1 MKSIF
6 TKLGKLLLCG
16 VAVAVVGCTDYDTDI
31 QNVNERVDAVEADF
45 EKAIADLQAELNAN
59 FATKAELAALEE
71 ELNTTIAEEVAKL
84 NAAIDT
90 KADKAEVEAAI
101 ASLQEALAA
110 AKAELQGD
118 IDANSA
124 AIAGAVARI
133 EDLEDAVKALQDAVS
148 MNTMGIQNLTTA
160 LEVFQAEVDAQM
172 DAVYE
177 YIDTMDQEIYAKIN
191 VVEEA
196 LSAALNLL
204 NDEVA
209 RLDLEDQYIYA
220 EISKLQEAISSV
232 NNLLDD
238 EAAKRESEDAELQ
251 KQINAANAT
260 LATVYTLL
268 QEEIADRKN
277 EDTQI
282 LQQLNAL
289 TETVSALIVTV
300 GDVDAALNAHIAA
313 FEAYKETM
321 AKNIADLQAESA
333 VHTQAIQ
340 QLYSNLLAAEE
351 NIEDLKDMD
360 KKLQLAVMQ
369 ITETIQNHAG
379 RLEAAEGKIEDLE
392 GVDTALQLA
401 VMQLTEGLQNLS
413 QAAATKEELD
423 ELRSDLNK
431 YVEALMEQVAETNKT
446 LTMLNN
452 LVQDLWARVQSIVFV
467 PDYADHK
474 GTIDYAVV
482 RVDPKA
488 ENPTDLEANAEN
500 ATDLYVPAVSVL
512 TYKVNAEDASK
523 VAGTIALKYAENLS
537 MEVKEVKVRSTEE
550 TAPAALEIVGVE
562 AQDEYLLV
570 SVVAKNF
577 KPEFFEGRNI
587 YSTSLLLYDGNND
600 RATEFTNLVA
610 AQTAEFTP
618 VIVDGDNKEYTLEPN
633 ETHLLPYDK
642 ADTTVVILNDN
653 KLAFK
658 DAAGKLVDDEVVAQY
673 DLDIKRHLSGT
684 INGTT
689 VTRQEVSGSQSI
701 FEAGKRLCKVGYDA
715 EIDDFTFT
723 LGDKFTKEDK
733 GREFDFNVVYTVNGI
748 ELAADSKVILT
759 NKLISYD
766 VPAVVVPWSMGL
778 ADSLRVVLNDASVL
792 YNNAIVRN
800 AAYTVPEDFEG
811 YSLYSIVQT
820 GTTLKR
826 EVTVNGAPATNVD
839 IQAHIADEYVTLSLI
854 PSAENG
860 YAFPAYD
867 AENDYNEYKITW
879 VKEHESVTATV
890 TATILLG
897 KQPAPVVVDCGH
909 ATLELLGEDPY
920 YIADVN
926 FTDLAYAQFDEVLKA
941 TGVENL
947 GYATAE
953 DAKAAFASAVAAT
966 GKPKSDVNTIVIGG
980 DDVYTT
986 EWNVSYKLGLV
997 RFYDYNKAEAIM
1009 TEDGVQLY
1017 TVYNTGL
1024 NDFWFNVPFV
1034 FNLDATLD
1042 VPTNGLI
1049 FSTADYV
1056 TVVDENNGRVEV
1068 DGDIVEGVYTIDQ
1081 ADLGK
1086 YFNVSKDTDNDN
1098 NLTVKFVVKTEGA
1111 PIPEDTT
1118 AVDVLVD
1125 PNAAVAYYVLD
1136 EGKSV
1141 IKDWTNG
1148 NTFQLNEI
1156 EVEAV
1161 LVANGS
1167 FELDRKTVVLHTGDP
1182 LEFTGENIVVSRVP
1196 GEDTVVK
1203 SFSTLSLLSTEEEGN
1218 LINVDGKTSKGLFF
1232 NSHADVTYG
1241 AEYTVELKRVYT
1253 LDADGNALAYPTNKF
1268 EYADGIVTLK
1278 ADDGILLNS
1287 IYAEVEYTLTHNF
1300 NYGKTDTVVVTIEFQ
1315 PADAS
1320 EYSL

>member
-16 VAVAVVGCTDYDTDI
+16 LAVAVVGCTDYDTDI
-31 QNVNERVDAVEADF
+31 QNVNERVDVVEADF
-45 EKAIADLQAELNAN
+45 EKAIADLQAEINAN

-71 ELNTTIAEEVAKL
+71 TLNTTIDAEVAKL
-84 NAAIDT
+84 NAAIDK

-101 ASLQEALAA
+101 ADLQKALAD
-110 AKAELQGD
+110 AKAEL
-118 IDANSA
+118 DAADAANKA
-124 AIAGAVARI
+124 AIDGAVARI
-133 EDLEDAVKALQDAVS
+133 VALEDAAKALQEAVS

-160 LEVFQAEVDAQM
+160 LEVFQAEVEAQM
-172 DAVYE
+172 DAVYA
-177 YIDTMDQEIYAKIN
+177 YIDKMDQEIYSEIA
-191 VVEEA
+191 V
-196 LSAALNLL
+196 LSGAITSLTNQIADLQ
-204 NDEVA
+204 
-209 RLDLEDQYIYA
+209 LEDQYIYA
-220 EISKLQEAISSV
+220 EITKLQESISAV
-232 NNLLDD
+232 NALLED

-251 KQINAANAT
+251 RQLNDVTATVATLYTLLNEESAARKYEDQVLAAEIRTLEGTISAVNALLNDTNAT
-260 LATVYTLL
+260 LA
-268 QEEIADRKN
+268 
-277 EDTQI
+277 
-282 LQQLNAL
+282 
-289 TETVSALIVTV
+289 
-300 GDVDAALNAHIAA
+300 AHIAA
-313 FEAYKETM
+313 YETFEKSMQEAIANLNMATTNHEVAIESLNNELDGVEEILDKLKEEDM
-321 AKNIADLQAESA
+321 NLAKSITDLQEA
-333 VHTQAIQ
+333 VTGMV
-340 QLYSNLLAAEE
+340 N
-351 NIEDLKDMD
+351 
-360 KKLQLAVMQ
+360 
-369 ITETIQNHAG
+369 
-379 RLEAAEGKIEDLE
+379 
-392 GVDTALQLA
+392 
-401 VMQLTEGLQNLS
+401 
-413 QAAATKEELD
+413 ATYD
-423 ELRSDLNK
+423 ELMG
-431 YVEALMEQVAETNKT
+431 YIEALNGQIQDTQKT

-452 LVQDLWARVQSIVFV
+452 LVQDVFNRVQSIVFV
-467 PDYADHK
+467 PEYADHK
-474 GTIDYAVV
+474 GTINYAVL
-482 RVDPKA
+482 RVNPHA
-488 ENPTDLEANAEN
+488 ENS
-500 ATDLYVPAVSVL
+500 TDLYVPEISVL
-512 TYKVNAEDASK
+512 TYKVNAEDAAK
-523 VAGTIALKYAENLS
+523 VASTIALQYAENLS
-537 MEVKEVKVRSTEE
+537 MEVKEVKVTRANE
-550 TAPAALEIVGVE
+550 TAEPASLEIVDVT

-577 KPEFFEGRNI
+577 KPEFFEGQNI
-587 YSTSLLLYDGNND
+587 YSTSLLLFDGNND
-600 RATEFTNLVA
+600 RATEFTNLTA
-610 AQTAEFTP
+610 GKTAEFTP
-618 VIVDGDNKEYTLEPN
+618 VIVDEDDKEYEADPD

-642 ADTTVVILNDN
+642 ADTTVYILKENR
-653 KLAFK
+653 LAFK
-658 DAAGKLVDDEVVAQY
+658 DAQGTIIDDEVIAQY
-673 DLDIKRHLSGT
+673 DLNVEKILKSTGNVTMIFGTEGSTTVNLSGKT
-684 INGTT
+684 YT
-689 VTRQEVSGSQSI
+689 V
-701 FEAGKRLCKVGYDA
+701 AYDT
-715 EIDDFTFT
+715 EEDDYTFT
-723 LGDKFTKEDK
+723 LGSGYTKEDK
-733 GREFDFNVVYTVNGI
+733 GKEFDFDLVYTVNGI
-748 ELAADSKVILT
+748 EVVAESKIILT

-792 YNNAIVRN
+792 YTNAIVRN
-800 AAYTVPEDFEG
+800 APYTVPENFEG

-1024 NDFWFNVPFV
+1024 NDFWFNVPFA

-1098 NLTVKFVVKTEGA
+1098 NLTVKFIVKTEGA

-1161 LVANGS
+1161 LVANGT

-1218 LINVDGKTSKGLFF
+1218 LINVDGKTSNGLFYY
-1232 NSHADVTYG
+1232 SHADVTYG
-1241 AEYTVELKRVYT
+1241 AKYTVELKRVYT

>member
-1 MKSIF
+1 MKSFF

-59 FATKAELAALEE
+59 FATKAELAALET
-71 ELNTTIAEEVAKL
+71 ELNTTIDAAVAEL
-84 NAAIDT
+84 NAAIAT

-101 ASLQEALAA
+101 AALQKALAD

-124 AIAGAVARI
+124 AIAGAVKRI
-133 EDLEDAVKALQDAVS
+133 EDLEATVNSLCEAVAQ
-148 MNTMGIQNLTTA
+148 NTMGVQNLTTA
-160 LEVFQAEVDAQM
+160 FEVYQAEMEAQM
-172 DAVYE
+172 DAVYA
-177 YIDTMDQEIYAKIN
+177 YIDTMEEEIYSSIQTVQEFASAINTLLAEEIERSKIEDEALWEKIDMIEKTCTNLDNLLKLEEEERKAADDQIYQEIETLRASLASVYTTLEEKIDN
-191 VVEEA
+191 EVAQINQTLEKLTATVSTLSFLIDDVDAALKAHIAAYEAFKTTLQEKIAQYDMAITNHETAIETLKNDVEGIEGVIEQLKEEDILLGKSITDLQEA
-196 LSAALNLL
+196 LSAALL
-204 NDEVA
+204 
-209 RLDLEDQYIYA
+209 IH
-220 EISKLQEAISSV
+220 
-232 NNLLDD
+232 
-238 EAAKRESEDAELQ
+238 
-251 KQINAANAT
+251 
-260 LATVYTLL
+260 
-268 QEEIADRKN
+268 N
-277 EDTQI
+277 EDMAEV
-282 LQQLNAL
+282 N
-289 TETVSALIVTV
+289 SLI
-300 GDVDAALNAHIAA
+300 
-313 FEAYKETM
+313 
-321 AKNIADLQAESA
+321 
-333 VHTQAIQ
+333 
-340 QLYSNLLAAEE
+340 
-351 NIEDLKDMD
+351 
-360 KKLQLAVMQ
+360 
-369 ITETIQNHAG
+369 
-379 RLEAAEGKIEDLE
+379 
-392 GVDTALQLA
+392 
-401 VMQLTEGLQNLS
+401 EGLAS
-413 QAAATKEELD
+413 QIEAT
-423 ELRSDLNK
+423 
-431 YVEALMEQVAETNKT
+431 QQT

-452 LVQDLWARVQSIVFV
+452 LVQDVWGRVQSIVFV
-467 PDYADHK
+467 PEYNDHK
-474 GTIDYAVV
+474 GTIDFAIV
-482 RVDPKA
+482 RVDP
-488 ENPTDLEANAEN
+488 NAEN
-500 ATDLYVPAVSVL
+500 STDLYVPAISVL

-523 VAGTIALKYAENLS
+523 VASTIALQYAENLS
-537 MEVKEVKVRSTEE
+537 MEVKEVKVRSTETE
-550 TAPAALEIVGVE
+550 APAAALEIVDVT
-562 AQDEYLLV
+562 AKDEYLLV

-618 VIVDGDNKEYTLEPN
+618 VIVDGENKEYTLEPN

-689 VTRQEVSGSQSI
+689 IIRQEVSGSQSI
-701 FEAGKRLCKVGYDA
+701 FEADKRLCKVGYNA

-748 ELAADSKVILT
+748 ELAADSKIQLT

-766 VPAVVVPWSMGL
+766 VPAVVVPWTMGL

-792 YNNAIVRN
+792 YRNELVRN
-800 AAYTVPEDFEG
+800 AAYTVPENFEG

-826 EVTVNGAPATNVD
+826 EVTVNGQLATNVD
-839 IQAHIADEYVTLSLI
+839 IQASIADEFVTLRLI
-854 PSAENG
+854 PTAENG

-879 VKEHESVTATV
+879 VKEHESVTATI
-890 TATILLG
+890 TATLLLG
-897 KQPAPVVVDCGH
+897 KQPAPVAVDCGH
-909 ATLELLGEDPY
+909 AILTIDGENPFY
-920 YIADVN
+920 AAEVN
-926 FTDLAYAQFDEVLKA
+926 FLDAAYAEFDEALQA
-941 TGVENL
+941 TGVEFL
-947 GYATAE
+947 GYADEAT
-953 DAKAAFASAVAAT
+953 AKAAFKAALENTSASV
-966 GKPKSDVNTIVIGG
+966 SEVNTVKVGG
-980 DDVYTT
+980 AKGT
-986 EWNVSYKLGLV
+986 EWNVAYNTGLV
-997 RFYDYNKAEAIM
+997 RFYDYNKAESVM

-1017 TVYNTGL
+1017 TLYETGL
-1024 NDFWFNVPFV
+1024 NDFWFEVPFA
-1034 FNLDATLD
+1034 FELDATID

-1068 DGDIVEGVYTIDQ
+1068 DGDIVKGVYTIDQ

-1098 NLTVKFVVKTEGA
+1098 NLTVQFIVKTEGA
-1111 PIPEDTT
+1111 PAPETT
-1118 AVDVLVD
+1118 DVVNVIEDENEAVE
-1125 PNAAVAYYVLD
+1125 YFVLD
-1136 EGKSV
+1136 EGMSV

-1161 LVANGS
+1161 LMVNGV
-1167 FELDRKTVVLHTGDP
+1167 FELDRKNVVLYTADP
-1182 LEFTGENIVVSRVP
+1182 LEFAADSIVVTRLPGVP
-1196 GEDTVVK
+1196 TTVK
-1203 SFSTLSLLSTEEEGN
+1203 SFSALTLTSTEEEGN
-1218 LINVDGKTSKGLFF
+1218 LINVDGKTSKGLFY
-1232 NSHADVTYG
+1232 NSKADVTYG
-1241 AEYTVELKRVYT
+1241 ADYTVTLKRVYT
-1253 LDADGNALAYPTNKF
+1253 TDENGDHAYPTNKY
-1268 EYADGIVTLK
+1268 EYADGVITLK
-1278 ADDGILLNS
+1278 ADDGILLHS
-1287 IYAEVEYTLTHNF
+1287 VYAEVEYTLTHNF
-1300 NYGKTDTVVVTIEFQ
+1300 NYGKTDVKTVLIEFQ

>member
-45 EKAIADLQAELNAN
+45 EKAVADLQAEINAK

-71 ELNTTIAEEVAKL
+71 TLNTTIDAEVAKL
-84 NAAIDT
+84 NAAIEK

-101 ASLQEALAA
+101 AGLQKALAD
-110 AKAELQGD
+110 AKAEL
-118 IDANSA
+118 DAADAANKA
-124 AIAGAVARI
+124 AIDGAVARI
-133 EDLEDAVKALQDAVS
+133 VALEDAAKALQEAVS
-148 MNTMGIQNLTTA
+148 LNTMGIQNLTTA

-172 DAVYE
+172 DAVYA
-177 YIDTMDQEIYAKIN
+177 YIDKMDQEIYSEIAVLSGAITSLTNQIADLQLEDMNLAKSITDLQ
-191 VVEEA
+191 ESI
-196 LSAALNLL
+196 SAVNALL
-204 NDEVA
+204 N
-209 RLDLEDQYIYA
+209 
-220 EISKLQEAISSV
+220 
-232 NNLLDD
+232 D

-251 KQINAANAT
+251 RHLNEVAANVAT
-260 LATVYTLL
+260 LYTLIDEL
-268 QEEIADRKN
+268 KN

-282 LQQLNAL
+282 YQQLNTL
-289 TETVSALIVTV
+289 TATVSSLTLLLDETNATL
-300 GDVDAALNAHIAA
+300 AAHIAA
-313 FEAYKETM
+313 YETFEKSMQEAIANLTMSTTNHEVAIESLKNELDGVEEILDKLKEEDM
-321 AKNIADLQAESA
+321 NLAKSITDLQAA
-333 VHTQAIQ
+333 VTGMVNATKDELMGYIEALKGQ
-340 QLYSNLLAAEE
+340 
-351 NIEDLKDMD
+351 IEDT
-360 KKLQLAVMQ
+360 Q
-369 ITETIQNHAG
+369 
-379 RLEAAEGKIEDLE
+379 
-392 GVDTALQLA
+392 
-401 VMQLTEGLQNLS
+401 
-413 QAAATKEELD
+413 
-423 ELRSDLNK
+423 
-431 YVEALMEQVAETNKT
+431 KT

-452 LVQDLWARVQSIVFV
+452 LVQDVWSRVQSIVFV
-467 PDYADHK
+467 PEYADHK
-474 GTIDYAVV
+474 GTINYAVL
-482 RVDPKA
+482 RVNPHA
-488 ENPTDLEANAEN
+488 ENPTDLDVPEINS
-500 ATDLYVPAVSVL
+500 TDLYVPEISVL
-512 TYKVNAEDASK
+512 TYKVNAEDAAK
-523 VAGTIALKYAENLS
+523 VASTIALQYAENLS

-587 YSTSLLLYDGNND
+587 YSASLLLYDGNND
-600 RATEFTNLVA
+600 RATEFTNLTA

-618 VIVDGDNKEYTLEPN
+618 VIVDEDDKEYEAEPD
-633 ETHLLPYDK
+633 ETHYLPYDK
-642 ADTTVVILNDN
+642 ADTTVYILKGNR
-653 KLAFK
+653 LAFK
-658 DAAGKLVDDEVVAQY
+658 DAQGTIIDDEVIAQY
-673 DLDIKRHLSGT
+673 DLNVEKFLT
-684 INGTT
+684 NGTMIFRPQSSNT
-689 VTRQEVSGSQSI
+689 VVISGKSYTVACDN
-701 FEAGKRLCKVGYDA
+701 E
-715 EIDDFTFT
+715 EDDYTFT
-723 LGDKFTKEDK
+723 LGTGYTKEDK
-733 GREFDFNVVYTVNGI
+733 GKVFDFDLVYTVNGI
-748 ELAADSKVILT
+748 EVIANSEVILT

-800 AAYTVPEDFEG
+800 AAYTVPENFEG

>member
-133 EDLEDAVKALQDAVS
+133 EDLEETVESLKTIAMQHEVVL
-148 MNTMGIQNLTTA
+148 QNLTTELA
-160 LEVFQAEVDAQM
+160 VFKAEMDAQM

-251 KQINAANAT
+251 KQINEANAT
-260 LATVYTLL
+260 LATLYTLL

-300 GDVDAALNAHIAA
+300 GDVDAALKAHIAA

-321 AKNIADLQAESA
+321 AKNITDLQVESA

-340 QLYSNLLAAEE
+340 QLYSDLLAAEE

-392 GVDTALQLA
+392 GVDTALKLA

-482 RVDPKA
+482 RVDP
-488 ENPTDLEANAEN
+488 NAEN

-587 YSTSLLLYDGNND
+587 YSASLLLYDGNND

-618 VIVDGDNKEYTLEPN
+618 VIVDEDDKEYKADPD

-642 ADTTVVILNDN
+642 ADTTVYILKDN
-653 KLAFK
+653 RLAFK
-658 DAAGKLVDDEVVAQY
+658 DAQGTIIDDEVIAQY
-673 DLDIKRHLSGT
+673 DLNVEKILKSTGNVTMIFGTEGSTTVNLSGKT
-684 INGTT
+684 YT
-689 VTRQEVSGSQSI
+689 V
-701 FEAGKRLCKVGYDA
+701 AYDT
-715 EIDDFTFT
+715 EEDDYTFT
-723 LGDKFTKEDK
+723 LGSGYTKEDK
-733 GREFDFNVVYTVNGI
+733 GKVFDFDLVYTVNGI
-748 ELAADSKVILT
+748 EVIANSEVILT

-800 AAYTVPEDFEG
+800 AAYTVPENFEG

-1098 NLTVKFVVKTEGA
+1098 NLTVKFIVKTEGA

-1118 AVDVLVD
+1118 AVDVLTD

-1161 LVANGS
+1161 LVANGT

-1218 LINVDGKTSKGLFF
+1218 LINVAGRTSKGLFY

-1241 AEYTVELKRVYT
+1241 AKYTVELKRVYT

>member
-16 VAVAVVGCTDYDTDI
+16 LAVAVVGCTDYDTDI
-31 QNVNERVDAVEADF
+31 QNVNERVDVVEADF
-45 EKAIADLQAELNAN
+45 EKAIADLQAEINAK

-71 ELNTTIAEEVAKL
+71 TLNTTIDAEVAKL
-84 NAAIDT
+84 NAAIDK

-101 ASLQEALAA
+101 ADLQKALAD
-110 AKAELQGD
+110 AKAEL
-118 IDANSA
+118 DAADAANKA
-124 AIAGAVARI
+124 AIDGAVARI
-133 EDLEDAVKALQDAVS
+133 VALEDAAKALQEAVS

-160 LEVFQAEVDAQM
+160 LEVFQAEVEAQM
-172 DAVYE
+172 DAVYA
-177 YIDTMDQEIYAKIN
+177 YIDKMDQEIYSEIA
-191 VVEEA
+191 V
-196 LSAALNLL
+196 LS
-204 NDEVA
+204 VA
-209 RLDLEDQYIYA
+209 ITSLTNQIADLQLEDQYIYA
-220 EISKLQEAISSV
+220 EITKLQESISAV
-232 NNLLDD
+232 NALLND
-238 EAAKRESEDAELQ
+238 EADKRKSEDAELQ
-251 KQINAANAT
+251 RHLNEVAANVAT
-260 LATVYTLL
+260 LYTLIDEL
-268 QEEIADRKN
+268 KN

-282 LQQLNAL
+282 YQQLNGL
-289 TETVSALIVTV
+289 TATVSSLTLL
-300 GDVDAALNAHIAA
+300 LNETNATLAAHIAA
-313 FEAYKETM
+313 YEAFEKSMQEAIANLTM
-321 AKNIADLQAESA
+321 VTTNHEVAIESLKNELEGVEEILGKLKDEDMRLAKSILDLQEA
-333 VHTQAIQ
+333 VTGMVNATKDE
-340 QLYSNLLAAEE
+340 LMGY
-351 NIEDLKDMD
+351 IEALK
-360 KKLQLAVMQ
+360 
-369 ITETIQNHAG
+369 E
-379 RLEAAEGKIEDLE
+379 KIED
-392 GVDTALQLA
+392 TQ
-401 VMQLTEGLQNLS
+401 
-413 QAAATKEELD
+413 
-423 ELRSDLNK
+423 
-431 YVEALMEQVAETNKT
+431 KT

-452 LVQDLWARVQSIVFV
+452 LVQDVWSRVQSIVFV
-467 PDYADHK
+467 PEYADHK
-474 GTIDYAVV
+474 GTINYAVL
-482 RVDPKA
+482 RVNPHA
-488 ENPTDLEANAEN
+488 ENS
-500 ATDLYVPAVSVL
+500 TDLYVPEISVL
-512 TYKVNAEDASK
+512 TYKVNAEDAAK
-523 VAGTIALKYAENLS
+523 VASTIALQYAENLS
-537 MEVKEVKVRSTEE
+537 MEVKEVKATRANEAAE
-550 TAPAALEIVGVE
+550 PASLEIVDVT

-577 KPEFFEGRNI
+577 KPEFFEGKNI
-587 YSTSLLLYDGNND
+587 YSTSLLLFDGNND
-600 RATEFTNLVA
+600 RATEFTNLTA
-610 AQTAEFTP
+610 GKTAEFTP
-618 VIVDGDNKEYTLEPN
+618 VIVDEDDKEYEADPD

-642 ADTTVVILNDN
+642 ADTTVYILKDN
-653 KLAFK
+653 RLAFK
-658 DAAGKLVDDEVVAQY
+658 DAQGTIIDDKVIAQY
-673 DLDIKRHLSGT
+673 DLNVEKILTNGTIIFRPQSSNTIILSGKSY
-684 INGTT
+684 T
-689 VTRQEVSGSQSI
+689 V
-701 FEAGKRLCKVGYDA
+701 AYDN
-715 EIDDFTFT
+715 EEDDYTFT
-723 LGDKFTKEDK
+723 LGTGYTKEDK
-733 GREFDFNVVYTVNGI
+733 GKVFDFDLVYTVNGI
-748 ELAADSKVILT
+748 EVIANSQVILT

-778 ADSLRVVLNDASVL
+778 ADSLRNDASVL
-792 YNNAIVRN
+792 YTNAIVRN
-800 AAYTVPEDFEG
+800 AAYTVPENFEG

-1024 NDFWFNVPFV
+1024 NDFWFNVPFA

-1098 NLTVKFVVKTEGA
+1098 NLTVKFIVKTEGA
-1111 PIPEDTT
+1111 PIPEDATT
-1118 AVDVLVD
+1118 VDVLVD

-1161 LVANGS
+1161 LVANGT

-1218 LINVDGKTSKGLFF
+1218 LINVDGKTSKGLFHY
-1232 NSHADVTYG
+1232 SHADVTYG
-1241 AEYTVELKRVYT
+1241 AKYTVELKRVYT

>member
-133 EDLEDAVKALQDAVS
+133 EDLEETVESLKTIAMQHEVVL
-148 MNTMGIQNLTTA
+148 QNLTTELA
-160 LEVFQAEVDAQM
+160 VFKAEMDAQM

-260 LATVYTLL
+260 LATLYTLL

-321 AKNIADLQAESA
+321 AKNIADLQTESA

-340 QLYSNLLAAEE
+340 QLYSDLLAAEE

-392 GVDTALQLA
+392 GVDTALKLA

-482 RVDPKA
+482 RVDP
-488 ENPTDLEANAEN
+488 NAEN

-587 YSTSLLLYDGNND
+587 YSASLLLYDGNND

-618 VIVDGDNKEYTLEPN
+618 VIVDEDDKEYEANPD

-642 ADTTVVILNDN
+642 ADTTVYILKDN
-653 KLAFK
+653 RLAFK
-658 DAAGKLVDDEVVAQY
+658 DAQGTIIDDEVIAQY
-673 DLDIKRHLSGT
+673 DLNVEKILKSTGNVTMIFGTEGSTTVNLSGKT
-684 INGTT
+684 YT
-689 VTRQEVSGSQSI
+689 V
-701 FEAGKRLCKVGYDA
+701 AYDT
-715 EIDDFTFT
+715 EEDDYTFT
-723 LGDKFTKEDK
+723 LGSGYTKEDK
-733 GREFDFNVVYTVNGI
+733 GKVFDFDLVYTVNGI
-748 ELAADSKVILT
+748 EVIANSEVILT

-800 AAYTVPEDFEG
+800 AAYTVPENFEG

-1056 TVVDENNGRVEV
+1056 TVLDENNGRVEV

-1161 LVANGS
+1161 LVANGT

-1182 LEFTGENIVVSRVP
+1182 LVFTGEDIVVSRVP

-1218 LINVDGKTSKGLFF
+1218 LINVAGKTSKGLFY

>member
-260 LATVYTLL
+260 LATLYTLL

-482 RVDPKA
+482 RVDP
-488 ENPTDLEANAEN
+488 NAEN

-550 TAPAALEIVGVE
+550 AAPAALEIVDVT

-587 YSTSLLLYDGNND
+587 YSASLLLYDGNND

-618 VIVDGDNKEYTLEPN
+618 VIVDEDDKEYEAEPD
-633 ETHLLPYDK
+633 ETHYLPYDK
-642 ADTTVVILNDN
+642 ADTTVYILKDN
-653 KLAFK
+653 RLAFK
-658 DAAGKLVDDEVVAQY
+658 DAQGTIIDDKVIAQY
-673 DLDIKRHLSGT
+673 DLNVEKILKSTGNVTMIFGTEGSTTVNLSGKT
-684 INGTT
+684 YT
-689 VTRQEVSGSQSI
+689 V
-701 FEAGKRLCKVGYDA
+701 AYDT
-715 EIDDFTFT
+715 EEDDYTFT
-723 LGDKFTKEDK
+723 LGTGYTKEDK
-733 GREFDFNVVYTVNGI
+733 GKEFDFDLVYTVNGI
-748 ELAADSKVILT
+748 DVVAESKIILT

-778 ADSLRVVLNDASVL
+778 ADSLRGVLNDASVL

-800 AAYTVPEDFEG
+800 AAYTVPENFEG

-1141 IKDWTNG
+1141 IKDWANG

-1218 LINVDGKTSKGLFF
+1218 LINVDGKTSNGLFYY
-1232 NSHADVTYG
+1232 SHADVTYG
-1241 AEYTVELKRVYT
+1241 AKYTVELKRVYT

>member
-45 EKAIADLQAELNAN
+45 EKAIADLQAEINAK

-71 ELNTTIAEEVAKL
+71 TLNTTIDAEVAKL
-84 NAAIDT
+84 NAAIDK

-133 EDLEDAVKALQDAVS
+133 EDLEETVESLKTIAMQHEAVL
-148 MNTMGIQNLTTA
+148 QNLTTELA
-160 LEVFQAEVDAQM
+160 VFKAEMDAQM
-172 DAVYE
+172 DAVYA
-177 YIDTMDQEIYAKIN
+177 YIDKMDQEIYSEIA
-191 VVEEA
+191 V
-196 LSAALNLL
+196 LSGAITSLTNQIADLQ
-204 NDEVA
+204 
-209 RLDLEDQYIYA
+209 LEDQYIYA
-220 EISKLQEAISSV
+220 EITKLQESISAV
-232 NNLLDD
+232 NALLND
-238 EAAKRESEDAELQ
+238 EAEKRKSEDAELQ
-251 KQINAANAT
+251 RHLNEVAANVATLHTLLSEESAARKYEDQVLAAEIRTLEGTISAVNALLNDTNAT
-260 LATVYTLL
+260 LA
-268 QEEIADRKN
+268 
-277 EDTQI
+277 
-282 LQQLNAL
+282 
-289 TETVSALIVTV
+289 
-300 GDVDAALNAHIAA
+300 AHIAA
-313 FEAYKETM
+313 YQAFEKSMQEAIANLTM
-321 AKNIADLQAESA
+321 ATTNHEVAIETLRNELEGVEGILEELKEEDMNLAKSILDLQEA
-333 VHTQAIQ
+333 VTGMVNATYDE
-340 QLYSNLLAAEE
+340 LMGY
-351 NIEDLKDMD
+351 IEAL
-360 KKLQLAVMQ
+360 
-369 ITETIQNHAG
+369 N
-379 RLEAAEGKIEDLE
+379 GKIED
-392 GVDTALQLA
+392 TQ
-401 VMQLTEGLQNLS
+401 
-413 QAAATKEELD
+413 
-423 ELRSDLNK
+423 
-431 YVEALMEQVAETNKT
+431 KT

-452 LVQDLWARVQSIVFV
+452 LVQDVFNRVQSLVFV
-467 PDYADHK
+467 PEYNDHK
-474 GTIDYAVV
+474 GTINYAVL
-482 RVDPKA
+482 RVNPHA
-488 ENPTDLEANAEN
+488 ENS
-500 ATDLYVPAVSVL
+500 TDLYVPEISVL
-512 TYKVNAEDASK
+512 TYKVNAEDAAK
-523 VAGTIALKYAENLS
+523 VASTIALQYAENLS
-537 MEVKEVKVRSTEE
+537 MEVKEVKVRSTETE
-550 TAPAALEIVGVE
+550 APAAALEIVDVT

-587 YSTSLLLYDGNND
+587 YSTSLLLFDGNND

-618 VIVDGDNKEYTLEPN
+618 VIVDEDDKEYEANPD

-642 ADTTVVILNDN
+642 ADTTVYILKDN
-653 KLAFK
+653 RLAFK
-658 DAAGKLVDDEVVAQY
+658 DAQGTIIDDEVIAQY
-673 DLDIKRHLSGT
+673 DLNVEKILKSTGNVTMIFGTEGSTTVNLSGKT
-684 INGTT
+684 YT
-689 VTRQEVSGSQSI
+689 V
-701 FEAGKRLCKVGYDA
+701 AYDT
-715 EIDDFTFT
+715 EEDDYTFT
-723 LGDKFTKEDK
+723 LGSGYTKEDK
-733 GREFDFNVVYTVNGI
+733 GKVFDFDLVYTVNGI
-748 ELAADSKVILT
+748 EVIANSEVILT

-800 AAYTVPEDFEG
+800 AAYTVPENFEG

-1056 TVVDENNGRVEV
+1056 TVLDENNGRVEV

-1161 LVANGS
+1161 LVANGT

-1182 LEFTGENIVVSRVP
+1182 LVFTGEDIVVSRVP

-1218 LINVDGKTSKGLFF
+1218 LINVAGKTSKGLFY

>member
-1 MKSIF
+1 MKSFF

-45 EKAIADLQAELNAN
+45 EKAVADLQAEINAK

-71 ELNTTIAEEVAKL
+71 TLNTTIDAEVAKL
-84 NAAIDT
+84 NAAIDK

-101 ASLQEALAA
+101 ADLQEALAA

-133 EDLEDAVKALQDAVS
+133 EDLEETVESLKTIAMQHEVVL
-148 MNTMGIQNLTTA
+148 QNLTTELA
-160 LEVFQAEVDAQM
+160 VFKAEMDAQM
-172 DAVYE
+172 DAVYA
-177 YIDTMDQEIYAKIN
+177 YIDKMDQEIYSEIA
-191 VVEEA
+191 V
-196 LSAALNLL
+196 LSGAITSLTNQIADLQ
-204 NDEVA
+204 
-209 RLDLEDQYIYA
+209 LEDQYIYA
-220 EISKLQEAISSV
+220 EITKLQESISAV
-232 NNLLDD
+232 NALLED

-251 KQINAANAT
+251 RQLNEVTATVATLYTLLNEEAAARKYEDQVLAAEIRTLEGTISAVNALLNDTNAT
-260 LATVYTLL
+260 LA
-268 QEEIADRKN
+268 
-277 EDTQI
+277 
-282 LQQLNAL
+282 
-289 TETVSALIVTV
+289 
-300 GDVDAALNAHIAA
+300 AHIAA
-313 FEAYKETM
+313 YETFEKSMQEAIANLNMATTNHEVAIESLKNELDGVEEILDKLKEEDM
-321 AKNIADLQAESA
+321 NLAKSITDLQEA
-333 VHTQAIQ
+333 VTGMV
-340 QLYSNLLAAEE
+340 N
-351 NIEDLKDMD
+351 
-360 KKLQLAVMQ
+360 
-369 ITETIQNHAG
+369 
-379 RLEAAEGKIEDLE
+379 
-392 GVDTALQLA
+392 
-401 VMQLTEGLQNLS
+401 
-413 QAAATKEELD
+413 ATYD
-423 ELRSDLNK
+423 ELMG
-431 YVEALMEQVAETNKT
+431 YIEALNGQIQDTQKT

-452 LVQDLWARVQSIVFV
+452 LVQDVWSRVQSIVFV
-467 PDYADHK
+467 PEYADHK
-474 GTIDYAVV
+474 GTINYAVL
-482 RVDPKA
+482 RVNPHA
-488 ENPTDLEANAEN
+488 ENPTDLDVPEINS
-500 ATDLYVPAVSVL
+500 TDLYVPEISVL
-512 TYKVNAEDASK
+512 TYKVNAEDAAK
-523 VAGTIALKYAENLS
+523 VASTIALQYAENLS
-537 MEVKEVKVRSTEE
+537 MEVKEVKATRANEAAE
-550 TAPAALEIVGVE
+550 PASLEIVDVT

-577 KPEFFEGRNI
+577 KPEFFEGKNI
-587 YSTSLLLYDGNND
+587 YSTSLLLFDGNND
-600 RATEFTNLVA
+600 RATEFTNLTA
-610 AQTAEFTP
+610 GKTAEFTP
-618 VIVDGDNKEYTLEPN
+618 VIVDEDDKEYEADPD

-642 ADTTVVILNDN
+642 ADTTVYILKDN
-653 KLAFK
+653 RLAFK
-658 DAAGKLVDDEVVAQY
+658 DAQGTIIDDEVIAQY
-673 DLDIKRHLSGT
+673 DLNVEKILTNGTIIFRPQSSNTIVLSGKSY
-684 INGTT
+684 T
-689 VTRQEVSGSQSI
+689 V
-701 FEAGKRLCKVGYDA
+701 AYDN
-715 EIDDFTFT
+715 EEDDYTFT
-723 LGDKFTKEDK
+723 LGTGYTKEDK
-733 GREFDFNVVYTVNGI
+733 GKVFDFDLVYTVNGI
-748 ELAADSKVILT
+748 EVIANSEVILT

-800 AAYTVPEDFEG
+800 APYTVPENFEG

-1056 TVVDENNGRVEV
+1056 TVLDENNGRVEV

-1182 LEFTGENIVVSRVP
+1182 LEFTGEDIVVSRVP

-1218 LINVDGKTSKGLFF
+1218 LINVAGKTSKGLFY

>member
-16 VAVAVVGCTDYDTDI
+16 LAVAVVGCTDYDTDI
-31 QNVNERVDAVEADF
+31 QNVNERVDVVEADF
-45 EKAIADLQAELNAN
+45 EKAIADLQAEINAK

-71 ELNTTIAEEVAKL
+71 TLNTTIDAEVAKL
-84 NAAIDT
+84 NAAIDK

-101 ASLQEALAA
+101 ADLQKALAD
-110 AKAELQGD
+110 AKAEL
-118 IDANSA
+118 DAADAANKA
-124 AIAGAVARI
+124 AIDGAVARI
-133 EDLEDAVKALQDAVS
+133 VALEDAAKALQEAVS

-160 LEVFQAEVDAQM
+160 LEVFQAEVEAQM
-172 DAVYE
+172 DAVYA
-177 YIDTMDQEIYAKIN
+177 YIDKMDQEIYSEIA
-191 VVEEA
+191 V
-196 LSAALNLL
+196 LSGAITSLTNQIADLQ
-204 NDEVA
+204 
-209 RLDLEDQYIYA
+209 LEDQYIYA
-220 EISKLQEAISSV
+220 EITKLQESISAV
-232 NNLLDD
+232 NALLED

-251 KQINAANAT
+251 RQLNEVTATVATLYTLLNEESAARKYEDQVLAAEIRTLEGTISAVNALLNDTNAT
-260 LATVYTLL
+260 LA
-268 QEEIADRKN
+268 
-277 EDTQI
+277 
-282 LQQLNAL
+282 
-289 TETVSALIVTV
+289 
-300 GDVDAALNAHIAA
+300 AHIAA
-313 FEAYKETM
+313 YETFEKSMQEAIANLNMATTNHEVAIESLENELDGVEEILDKLKEEDM
-321 AKNIADLQAESA
+321 NLAKSILDLQEA
-333 VHTQAIQ
+333 VTGMV
-340 QLYSNLLAAEE
+340 N
-351 NIEDLKDMD
+351 
-360 KKLQLAVMQ
+360 
-369 ITETIQNHAG
+369 
-379 RLEAAEGKIEDLE
+379 
-392 GVDTALQLA
+392 
-401 VMQLTEGLQNLS
+401 
-413 QAAATKEELD
+413 ATYD
-423 ELRSDLNK
+423 ELMG
-431 YVEALMEQVAETNKT
+431 YIEALNGQIQDTQKT

-452 LVQDLWARVQSIVFV
+452 LVQDVFNRVQSIVFV
-467 PDYADHK
+467 PEYADHK
-474 GTIDYAVV
+474 GTINYAVL
-482 RVDPKA
+482 RVNPHA
-488 ENPTDLEANAEN
+488 ENS
-500 ATDLYVPAVSVL
+500 TDLYVPEISVL
-512 TYKVNAEDASK
+512 TYKVNAEDAAK
-523 VAGTIALKYAENLS
+523 VASTIALQYAENLS
-537 MEVKEVKVRSTEE
+537 MEVKEVKATRANEAAE
-550 TAPAALEIVGVE
+550 PASLEIVDVT

-577 KPEFFEGRNI
+577 KPEFFEGKNI
-587 YSTSLLLYDGNND
+587 YSTSLLLFDGNND
-600 RATEFTNLVA
+600 RATEFTNLTA
-610 AQTAEFTP
+610 GKTAEFTP
-618 VIVDGDNKEYTLEPN
+618 VIVDEDDKEYEADPD

-642 ADTTVVILNDN
+642 ADTTVYILKENR
-653 KLAFK
+653 LAFK
-658 DAAGKLVDDEVVAQY
+658 DAQGTIIDDEVIAQY
-673 DLDIKRHLSGT
+673 DLNVEKILKSAGNLTVIFGTEGSTTVNLSGKT
-684 INGTT
+684 YT
-689 VTRQEVSGSQSI
+689 V
-701 FEAGKRLCKVGYDA
+701 AYDT
-715 EIDDFTFT
+715 EEDDYTFT
-723 LGDKFTKEDK
+723 LGTGYTKEDK
-733 GREFDFNVVYTVNGI
+733 GKEFNFDLVYTVNGI
-748 ELAADSKVILT
+748 EVVAESKIILT

-792 YNNAIVRN
+792 YTNAIVRN
-800 AAYTVPEDFEG
+800 APYTVPENFEG

-1024 NDFWFNVPFV
+1024 NDFWFNVPFA

-1098 NLTVKFVVKTEGA
+1098 NLTVKFIVKTEGA

-1161 LVANGS
+1161 LVANGT

-1218 LINVDGKTSKGLFF
+1218 LINVDGKTSNGLFYY
-1232 NSHADVTYG
+1232 SHADVTYG
-1241 AEYTVELKRVYT
+1241 AKYTVELKRVYT

>member
-45 EKAIADLQAELNAN
+45 EKAVADLQAEINAK

-71 ELNTTIAEEVAKL
+71 TLNTTIDAEVAKL
-84 NAAIDT
+84 NAAIEK

-101 ASLQEALAA
+101 AGLQKALAD
-110 AKAELQGD
+110 AKAEL
-118 IDANSA
+118 DAADAANKA
-124 AIAGAVARI
+124 AIDGAVARI
-133 EDLEDAVKALQDAVS
+133 VALEDAAKALQEAVS
-148 MNTMGIQNLTTA
+148 LNTMGIQNLTTA
-160 LEVFQAEVDAQM
+160 LEVFQAEVEAQM
-172 DAVYE
+172 DAVYA
-177 YIDTMDQEIYAKIN
+177 YIDKMDQEIYSEIA
-191 VVEEA
+191 V
-196 LSAALNLL
+196 LSGAITSLTNQIADLQ
-204 NDEVA
+204 
-209 RLDLEDQYIYA
+209 LEDQYIYA
-220 EISKLQEAISSV
+220 EITKLQESISAV
-232 NNLLDD
+232 NALLED

-251 KQINAANAT
+251 RQLNEVTATVATLYTLLNEESAARKYEDQVLAAEIRTLEGTISAVNALLNDTNAT
-260 LATVYTLL
+260 LA
-268 QEEIADRKN
+268 
-277 EDTQI
+277 
-282 LQQLNAL
+282 
-289 TETVSALIVTV
+289 
-300 GDVDAALNAHIAA
+300 AHIAA
-313 FEAYKETM
+313 YEAFEKSMQEAIANLNMATTNHEVAIESLNNELDGVEEILDKLKEEDM
-321 AKNIADLQAESA
+321 NLAKSITDLQEA
-333 VHTQAIQ
+333 VTGMV
-340 QLYSNLLAAEE
+340 N
-351 NIEDLKDMD
+351 
-360 KKLQLAVMQ
+360 
-369 ITETIQNHAG
+369 
-379 RLEAAEGKIEDLE
+379 
-392 GVDTALQLA
+392 
-401 VMQLTEGLQNLS
+401 
-413 QAAATKEELD
+413 ATYD
-423 ELRSDLNK
+423 ELMG
-431 YVEALMEQVAETNKT
+431 YIEALNGQIQDTQKT

-452 LVQDLWARVQSIVFV
+452 LVQDVWSRVQSIVFV
-467 PDYADHK
+467 PEYNDHK
-474 GTIDYAVV
+474 GTINYAVL
-482 RVDPKA
+482 RVNPHA
-488 ENPTDLEANAEN
+488 ENS
-500 ATDLYVPAVSVL
+500 TDLYVPEISVL
-512 TYKVNAEDASK
+512 TYKVNAEDAAK
-523 VAGTIALKYAENLS
+523 VASTIALQYAENLS
-537 MEVKEVKVRSTEE
+537 MEVKEVKVRSTETE
-550 TAPAALEIVGVE
+550 APAAALEIVDVT

-618 VIVDGDNKEYTLEPN
+618 VIVDEDDKEYEAEPD
-633 ETHLLPYDK
+633 ETHYLPYDK
-642 ADTTVVILNDN
+642 ADTTVYILKGNR
-653 KLAFK
+653 LAFK
-658 DAAGKLVDDEVVAQY
+658 DAQGTIIDDEVIAQY
-673 DLDIKRHLSGT
+673 DLNVEKFLT
-684 INGTT
+684 NGTMIFRPQSSNT
-689 VTRQEVSGSQSI
+689 VVISGKSYTVACDN
-701 FEAGKRLCKVGYDA
+701 EK
-715 EIDDFTFT
+715 DDYTFT
-723 LGDKFTKEDK
+723 LGTGYTKEDK
-733 GREFDFNVVYTVNGI
+733 GKVFDFDLVYTVNGI
-748 ELAADSKVILT
+748 EVIANSEVILT

-800 AAYTVPEDFEG
+800 AAYTVPENFEG

-1024 NDFWFNVPFV
+1024 NDFWFNVPFA

-1182 LEFTGENIVVSRVP
+1182 LEFTGEDIVVSRVP

-1218 LINVDGKTSKGLFF
+1218 LINVDGRTSKGLFY

>member
-133 EDLEDAVKALQDAVS
+133 EDLEETVESLKTIAMQHEVVL
-148 MNTMGIQNLTTA
+148 QNLTTELA
-160 LEVFQAEVDAQM
+160 VFKAEMDAQM

-260 LATVYTLL
+260 LATLYTLL

-300 GDVDAALNAHIAA
+300 GDVDAALKAHIAA

-321 AKNIADLQAESA
+321 AKNIADLQTESA

-340 QLYSNLLAAEE
+340 QLYSDLLAAEE

-392 GVDTALQLA
+392 GVDTALKLA

-482 RVDPKA
+482 RVDP
-488 ENPTDLEANAEN
+488 NAEN

-587 YSTSLLLYDGNND
+587 YSASLLLYDGNND

-618 VIVDGDNKEYTLEPN
+618 VIVDEDDKEYEANPD

-642 ADTTVVILNDN
+642 ADTTVYILKDN
-653 KLAFK
+653 RLAFK
-658 DAAGKLVDDEVVAQY
+658 DAQGTIIDDEVIAQY
-673 DLDIKRHLSGT
+673 DLNVEKILKSTGNVTMIFGTEGSTTVNLSGKT
-684 INGTT
+684 YT
-689 VTRQEVSGSQSI
+689 V
-701 FEAGKRLCKVGYDA
+701 AYDT
-715 EIDDFTFT
+715 EEDDYTFT
-723 LGDKFTKEDK
+723 LGSGYTKEDK
-733 GREFDFNVVYTVNGI
+733 GKVFDFDLVYTVNGI
-748 ELAADSKVILT
+748 EVIANSQVILT

-778 ADSLRVVLNDASVL
+778 ADSLRVESAL
-792 YNNAIVRN
+792 YINELVRN
-800 AAYTVPEDFEG
+800 AAYTVPENFEG

-839 IQAHIADEYVTLSLI
+839 IQANIADEFVTLRLI
-854 PSAENG
+854 PTAENG

-890 TATILLG
+890 TATLLLG

-1056 TVVDENNGRVEV
+1056 TVLDENNGRVEV

-1161 LVANGS
+1161 LVANGT

-1182 LEFTGENIVVSRVP
+1182 LVFTGEDIVVSRVP

>member
-45 EKAIADLQAELNAN
+45 EKAIADLQAEINAK

-118 IDANSA
+118 IDANSV

-133 EDLEDAVKALQDAVS
+133 EDLEETVESLKTIAMQHETVL
-148 MNTMGIQNLTTA
+148 QNLTTE
-160 LEVFQAEVDAQM
+160 LDVFKAEMDAQM
-172 DAVYE
+172 DAVYA
-177 YIDTMDQEIYAKIN
+177 YIDKMDQEIYSEIA
-191 VVEEA
+191 V
-196 LSAALNLL
+196 LSGAITSLTNQIADLQ
-204 NDEVA
+204 
-209 RLDLEDQYIYA
+209 LEDQYIYA
-220 EISKLQEAISSV
+220 EITKLQESISAV
-232 NNLLDD
+232 NALLDD
-238 EAAKRESEDAELQ
+238 EAAKRQSEDAELQ
-251 KQINAANAT
+251 RHLNEVAANVAT
-260 LATVYTLL
+260 LYTLI
-268 QEEIADRKN
+268 EELEN

-282 LQQLNAL
+282 YQQLNGL
-289 TETVSALIVTV
+289 TATVSSLTLLLDETKATL
-300 GDVDAALNAHIAA
+300 AAHIAA
-313 FEAYKETM
+313 YEAFEKSMQEAIANLTM
-321 AKNIADLQAESA
+321 ATTNHEVAIESLKNELDG
-333 VHTQAIQ
+333 V
-340 QLYSNLLAAEE
+340 
-351 NIEDLKDMD
+351 ED
-360 KKLQLAVMQ
+360 
-369 ITETIQNHAG
+369 I
-379 RLEAAEGKIEDLE
+379 
-392 GVDTALQLA
+392 
-401 VMQLTEGLQNLS
+401 
-413 QAAATKEELD
+413 LD
-423 ELRSDLNK
+423 ELKDEDMRLAKSILDLQEAVTGMVNATK
-431 YVEALMEQVAETNKT
+431 DELMGYIEALKGQIEDTQKT

-452 LVQDLWARVQSIVFV
+452 LVQDVWSRVQSIVFV
-467 PDYADHK
+467 PEYNDHK
-474 GTIDYAVV
+474 GTINYAVL
-482 RVDPKA
+482 RVNPHA
-488 ENPTDLEANAEN
+488 EIPTDLDVPETS
-500 ATDLYVPAVSVL
+500 TDLYVPEISVL
-512 TYKVNAEDASK
+512 TYKVNAEDAAK
-523 VAGTIALKYAENLS
+523 VASTIALQYAENLS
-537 MEVKEVKVRSTEE
+537 MEVKEVKVRSTETE
-550 TAPAALEIVGVE
+550 APAAALEIVDVT

-587 YSTSLLLYDGNND
+587 YSTSLLLFDGNND

-618 VIVDGDNKEYTLEPN
+618 VIVDEDDKEYEADPD

-642 ADTTVVILNDN
+642 ADTTVYILKDN
-653 KLAFK
+653 RLAFK
-658 DAAGKLVDDEVVAQY
+658 DAQGTIIDDEVIAQY
-673 DLDIKRHLSGT
+673 DLNVEKILKTTGNLTVVFGTEGSTTVNLSGKT
-684 INGTT
+684 YT
-689 VTRQEVSGSQSI
+689 V
-701 FEAGKRLCKVGYDA
+701 AYDT
-715 EIDDFTFT
+715 EEDDYTFT
-723 LGDKFTKEDK
+723 LGSGYTKEDK
-733 GREFDFNVVYTVNGI
+733 GKVFDFDLVYTVNGVEVI
-748 ELAADSKVILT
+748 ANSEVILT

-800 AAYTVPEDFEG
+800 AAYTVPENFEG

-890 TATILLG
+890 TATLLLG

-1056 TVVDENNGRVEV
+1056 TVLDENNGRVEV

-1161 LVANGS
+1161 LVANGT

-1182 LEFTGENIVVSRVP
+1182 LVFTGEDIVVSRVP

-1218 LINVDGKTSKGLFF
+1218 LINVDGKTSKGLFY